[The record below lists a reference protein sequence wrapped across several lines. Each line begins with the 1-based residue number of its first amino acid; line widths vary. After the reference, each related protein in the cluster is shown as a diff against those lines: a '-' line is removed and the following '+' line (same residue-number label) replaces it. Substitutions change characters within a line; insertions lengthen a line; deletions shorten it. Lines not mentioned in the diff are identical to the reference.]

1 MLHPSMR
8 YGPLPSKPY
17 PKSTRLGKRKRVT
30 LVAAFR
36 CEGGVVLC
44 ADSQETIDI
53 PERGSYRVN
62 VDKLERKDAG
72 QYEVIIGGAG
82 DGALVDGFVD
92 QFAERVSEWQGE
104 YQESEMLGR
113 IRQFVRD
120 YYAIEVDLSPAH
132 PDDKN
137 LGFVICLRRKS
148 DGALSLLRTVDLHVR
163 SVSDLTLLGWEE
175 PLYWREAKR
184 LYHLNLTE
192 ASTPSSSEAMLLGVH
207 LFSIAKETSN
217 VISGDTKILVA
228 RSDGIYAL
236 NPNDVRELEAR
247 VKAFEGLLSFIFL
260 ALPDVTVTHTELAR
274 YLKNFEDLALQF
286 HDHFTLQIAQTAM
299 ERFKALPGYPHVE
312 DIPEDPYLQF
322 PTPEQ
327 LKKSFEEDEVFIR
340 ISEMSEAYRRQSE
353 AETGWE
359 NFADVKGSQIGK
371 ELNKTAHALERLAKL
386 NRAVY
391 ESGQY
396 GQVGSKDAI
405 AVRQEIARRVYIANE
420 ALIELLEGQK
430 KEFPPAPPLSE

>member
-1 MLHPSMR
+1 MLR
-8 YGPLPSKPY
+8 
-17 PKSTRLGKRKRVT
+17 
-30 LVAAFR
+30 
-36 CEGGVVLC
+36 
-44 ADSQETIDI
+44 
-53 PERGSYRVN
+53 
-62 VDKLERKDAG
+62 
-72 QYEVIIGGAG
+72 II
-82 DGALVDGFVD
+82 
-92 QFAERVSEWQGE
+92 
-104 YQESEMLGR
+104 
-113 IRQFVRD
+113 
-120 YYAIEVDLSPAH
+120 
-132 PDDKN
+132 
-137 LGFVICLRRKS
+137 
-148 DGALSLLRTVDLHVR
+148 DLHVR

-184 LYHLNLTE
+184 LYHLSGAEPSML
-192 ASTPSSSEAMLLGVH
+192 PSSSEVMLLGVH

-228 RSDGIYAL
+228 RSDGIHEI
-236 NPNDVRELEAR
+236 NPCDARELEAR
-247 VKAFEGLLSFIFL
+247 VKAFDGLLSFIFL

-274 YLKNFEDLALQF
+274 YLKNFQELALQF

-299 ERFKALPGYPHVE
+299 ERLKALPGYPHVE
-312 DIPEDPYLQF
+312 DIPQDPYLEF

-327 LKKSFEEDEVFIR
+327 LKKSFEEDEAFIR
-340 ISEMSEAYRRQSE
+340 ISEMAEAYRRQSE

-371 ELNKTAHALERLAKL
+371 ELNRTAHALERLAQL

-420 ALIELLEGQK
+420 ALIELLGGQK
-430 KEFPPAPPLSE
+430 KELPPASPLSE